1 MFVKSLE
8 SPDEYVATL
17 QDASH
22 PVVSVL
28 QHLAALV
35 HSHGGGSDDLDS
47 HWICLLRGL
56 SAGQPNLF
64 VLMF

>member
-1 MFVKSLE
+1 
-8 SPDEYVATL
+8 L

>member
-28 QHLAALV
+28 QHLAALA
-35 HSHGGGSDDLDS
+35 HSHGAV
-47 HWICLLRGL
+47 LLARIHTR
-56 SAGQPNLF
+56 F
-64 VLMF
+64 VSSEA